1 MPSSSN
7 SILLS
12 DVELKG
18 KITEKDDIIL
28 GCKFD
33 GNVVADKISLATTAD
48 INGDINASEIEV
60 NGKIK
65 GSITGTKIAIKK
77 GCDVNGDVVGES
89 ISIEDGANIKIQ
101 ALTKKGV

>member
-1 MPSSSN
+1 MSSSN
-7 SILLS
+7 SLLLS

-33 GNVVADKISLATTAD
+33 GNIIASKVNVSVSAI
-48 INGDINASEIEV
+48 INGDINADEIEV
-60 NGKIK
+60 NGKIN
-65 GSITGTKIAIKK
+65 GSLAAKKVKINS
-77 GCDVNGDVVGES
+77 GCNFEGDVVGES
-89 ISIEDGANIKIQ
+89 ISIQEGANIKIQ

>member
-1 MPSSSN
+1 MSSSN
-7 SILLS
+7 SLLLS

-33 GNVVADKISLATTAD
+33 GNIVANKVNLSNTAI
-48 INGDINASEIEV
+48 INGDINANEIEV
-60 NGKIK
+60 NGKIN
-65 GSITGTKIAIKK
+65 GSLAAKKVKINS
-77 GCDVNGDVVGES
+77 GCNFEGDVVGES
-89 ISIEDGANIKIQ
+89 ISIEEGANIKIQ

>member
-1 MPSSSN
+1 MSSSN
-7 SILLS
+7 SLLLS

-33 GNVVADKISLATTAD
+33 GNIIASKVNVSDSAV
-48 INGDINASEIEV
+48 INGDINADEIEV
-60 NGKIK
+60 NGKIN
-65 GSITGTKIAIKK
+65 GSLAAKKVKINS
-77 GCDVNGDVVGES
+77 GCNFEGDVVGES
-89 ISIEDGANIKIQ
+89 ISIQEGANIKIQ

>member
-1 MPSSSN
+1 MGSSN

-33 GNVVADKISLATTAD
+33 GNIVASKVSLSNTAN
-48 INGDINASEIEV
+48 INGDINANEIIVEGKV
-60 NGKIK
+60 NGSLVAKKI
-65 GSITGTKIAIKK
+65 SIKK
-77 GCDVNGDVVGES
+77 GCNFEGDAVGES
-89 ISIEDGANIKIQ
+89 IAIEEGSNIKIQ
-101 ALTKKGV
+101 ALTKKAL

>member
-1 MPSSSN
+1 MGSSN

-33 GNVVADKISLATTAD
+33 GNIVASKVNLSEDAD
-48 INGDINASEIEV
+48 INGDISANEIEV
-60 NGKIK
+60 NGKIN
-65 GSITGTKIAIKK
+65 GSLTATKVKIKMRCNFE
-77 GCDVNGDVVGES
+77 GEVVAES
-89 ISIEDGANIKIQ
+89 LSVEDGANIKMQ
-101 ALTKKGV
+101 AMTKKGV

>member
-1 MPSSSN
+1 MSSSN
-7 SILLS
+7 SLLLS

-33 GNVVADKISLATTAD
+33 GNIVAHKVSLSDTSN
-48 INGDINASEIEV
+48 INGDVNANDITVE
-60 NGKIK
+60 GTIK
-65 GSITGTKIAIKK
+65 GSLTAKKVAIKK
-77 GCDVNGDVVGES
+77 GCNFEGDVVGES
-89 ISIEDGANIKIQ
+89 ISIEEGANIKIQ

>member
-1 MPSSSN
+1 MSSSN
-7 SILLS
+7 SLLLS
-12 DVELKG
+12 DIELKG

-28 GCKFD
+28 GCKLD
-33 GNVVADKISLATTAD
+33 GNITANKVSISDTAV
-48 INGDINASEIEV
+48 IAGDVNAIEIEV

-65 GSITGTKIAIKK
+65 GSLAAKKVKINS
-77 GCDVNGDVVGES
+77 GCNFEGDVVGET

>member
-1 MPSSSN
+1 MSSSN
-7 SILLS
+7 SLLLS

-33 GNVVADKISLATTAD
+33 GNIVANKVNLSETAI
-48 INGDINASEIEV
+48 INGDINANEIEV
-60 NGKIK
+60 NGKIN
-65 GSITGTKIAIKK
+65 GSLAAKKVKINS
-77 GCDVNGDVVGES
+77 GCNFEGDVVGES

>member
-1 MPSSSN
+1 MGSSN
-7 SILLS
+7 SILLT

-33 GNVVADKISLATTAD
+33 GNIVANKVNLSDTAE
-48 INGDINASEIEV
+48 IVGDINANEIEV
-60 NGKIK
+60 NGKIN
-65 GSITGTKIAIKK
+65 GSLTATKVKINR
-77 GCDVNGDVVGES
+77 GCNFEGDVVGES
-89 ISIEDGANIKIQ
+89 ISIEEGANIKIQ

>member
-1 MPSSSN
+1 MSSSN
-7 SILLS
+7 SLLLS

-33 GNVVADKISLATTAD
+33 GNIVANKVSLSDTA
-48 INGDINASEIEV
+48 IITGDINANEIEV
-60 NGKIK
+60 NGKIN
-65 GSITGTKIAIKK
+65 GSLAAKK
-77 GCDVNGDVVGES
+77 VRINAGCNFEGDVVGES

>member
-1 MPSSSN
+1 MSSSN
-7 SILLS
+7 SLLLS

-33 GNVVADKISLATTAD
+33 GNIVANKVSLSNTSK
-48 INGDINASEIEV
+48 INGDVNANDITVE
-60 NGKIK
+60 GTIK
-65 GSITGTKIAIKK
+65 GSLTAKKVAIKK
-77 GCDVNGDVVGES
+77 GCNFEGDVVGES
-89 ISIEDGANIKIQ
+89 ISIEEGANIKIQ